1 MRLAAGP
8 LRPHMQPMLPFEI
21 TICGEPE
28 IAGTVNG
35 HTYAVSIMDP
45 GMRARFPAAL
55 PEERILRLNFHDLDR
70 QLPAQHPA
78 RLAWEQRGFGI
89 VLPDEGHVRAILE
102 FGARIEPRAKVLI
115 HCMAGISRSTAAAWI
130 IGAQAAPGREAEILG
145 YIRQIRPQAMPNRR
159 MVAIADQILGAEGRM
174 ARLRG

>member
-1 MRLAAGP
+1 MEG
-8 LRPHMQPMLPFEI
+8 MLPFDI

-45 GMRARFPAAL
+45 GMQARFPAAL
-55 PEERILRLNFHDLDR
+55 REDHILRLNFHDLDR
-70 QLPAQHPA
+70 PLPANHPS
-78 RLAWEQRGFGI
+78 RLAWERRGFGI
-89 VLPDEGHVRAILE
+89 VLPDERHVRAILE
-102 FGARIEPRAKVLI
+102 FGARIEPKAKVLI

-130 IGAQAAPGREAEILG
+130 IGAQAAPGREAEVLG
-145 YIRQIRPQAMPNRR
+145 YIRQIRPQALPNRR
-159 MVAIADQILGAEGRM
+159 MVRIADEMLGAEGRM

>member
-1 MRLAAGP
+1 ML
-8 LRPHMQPMLPFEI
+8 LMLPFDI

-35 HTYAVSIMDP
+35 HTYAISIMDP
-45 GMRARFPAAL
+45 GMQARFPAAL
-55 PEERILRLNFHDLDR
+55 REDRILRLNFHDLDR
-70 QLPAQHPA
+70 QLPAGHPS

-89 VLPDEGHVRAILE
+89 VLPNESHIRAILE
-102 FGARIEPRAKVLI
+102 FGAHIEPKAKVLI

-130 IGAQAAPGREAEILG
+130 IGAQAFPGREAEILG

-159 MVAIADQILGAEGRM
+159 MVVIADEILGTKGRLS
-174 ARLRG
+174 RLRA